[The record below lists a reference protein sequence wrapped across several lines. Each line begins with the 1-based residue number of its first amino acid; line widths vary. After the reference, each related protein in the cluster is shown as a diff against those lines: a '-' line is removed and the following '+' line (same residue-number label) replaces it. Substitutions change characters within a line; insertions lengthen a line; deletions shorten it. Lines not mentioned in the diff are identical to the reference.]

1 LEIIGLVD
9 SINEAALAIDFGRKG
24 FAAKG
29 KAEEGRISYEDG
41 IAQALSAFQE
51 AQATADPQTI
61 ILAEYTFLSQELE
74 FCEKTDK
81 DSLSSLTQAIQ
92 SFDDA
97 FLALQ
102 AVEESGYKTVDKA
115 FPHNGKYR
123 FSGFPKDAFH
133 IACISHKTRL
143 QNILRS
149 PGIDPIEKALLK
161 QRFVNLCAGQGGY
174 VEKQKKALTNIVS
187 NIERVVSK
195 VIKETLENEY
205 KLKS

>member
-1 LEIIGLVD
+1 MVPTGL
-9 SINEAALAIDFGRKG
+9 INRIYDAAAAIDFGRKG
-24 FAAKG
+24 FATRG

-51 AQATADPQTI
+51 AQTSADPETI
-61 ILAEYTFLSQELE
+61 ILAEYTFISQELQ

-81 DSLSSLTQAIQ
+81 DSITSLTQAVK

-102 AVEESGYKTVDKA
+102 AVEESGYKTADKA
-115 FPHNGKYR
+115 FPHNGKFR
-123 FSGFPKDAFH
+123 VSGFPKDSFH
-133 IACISHKTRL
+133 IACIAHKTRL

-161 QRFVNLCAGQGGY
+161 QRFVNLSAAGGGY
-174 VEKQKKALTNIVS
+174 IEKQKK
-187 NIERVVSK
+187 
-195 VIKETLENEY
+195 TLG
-205 KLKS
+205 KI